1 MLPYLYVFKS
11 FPTRKQNFIRTIAFF
26 QGFYFF
32 VTGIWPILDIKTFM
46 LVTGPKTDIWLVKM
60 VGALTVAISF
70 LLFAVAKKMRVTIES
85 LILILGSSLAYL
97 TIDVVYTLNRTIR
110 YIYLADAALEVIFI
124 LIWVNWL
131 FKIRFRLRVYKH

>member
-11 FPTRKQNFIRTIAFF
+11 FPTRKQNFIRTIAFI

-32 VTGIWPILDIKTFM
+32 ITGLWPIADIHSFM
-46 LVTGPKTDIWLVKM
+46 QITGPKTDIWLVKM
-60 VGALTVAISF
+60 VGALTIAIS
-70 LLFAVAKKMRVTIES
+70 LLFFAVAKKMRVTIES

-97 TIDVVYTLNRTIR
+97 TIDVVYSLYRTIR
-110 YIYLADAALEVIFI
+110 YIYLADAALQLIFI
-124 LIWVNWL
+124 LVWINWL